1 MQAGAI
7 GDDIDFHVL
16 VHDAIMFDHIG
27 SVVQRKVHDLRIVL
41 VDLDGNA
48 MRLAVGSGTCR
59 NERHRYEGDSC
70 NTMKKAE
77 HHNTP

>member
-7 GDDIDFHVL
+7 GDDIDFQVL
-16 VHDAIMFDHIG
+16 VHDPIMFDHIG

-48 MRLAVGSGTCR
+48 MRLAVGSGTC
-59 NERHRYEGDSC
+59 
-70 NTMKKAE
+70 
-77 HHNTP
+77 